1 MSQERRNNV
10 LKAIVE
16 IFIKTANPVGSS
28 VLKEQAQFDVSPA
41 TLRNEMAKLEK
52 EGFLEQSHTSGGRIP
67 TSSGYRFFVEDL
79 NIQEEFKESI
89 HTEFVTEAQKYFSE
103 KTADEKVYDMLSI
116 LTKMTPNIVFATV
129 PSSEKT
135 FFLGISQT
143 LMLPEFSGSSEQT
156 SGIFRVLEEDFYKLL
171 HTIDIGEE
179 VEMFIGKE
187 NIFPEMESC
196 SLMVSGLGDD
206 IKNLKTKQFFGILGP
221 MRMNYARNVSAIQEA
236 KKLYSS
242 L

>member
-1 MSQERRNNV
+1 MSQERRNKV

-28 VLKEQAQFDVSPA
+28 VLKEEAHFEVSPA
-41 TLRNEMAKLEK
+41 TLRNEMAQLEK
-52 EGFLEQSHTSGGRIP
+52 DGFLEQSHTSGGRIP

-79 NIQEEFKESI
+79 CIEKDFKEAVHAEFIQE
-89 HTEFVTEAQKYFSE
+89 TQKYFSE

-143 LMLPEFSGSSEQT
+143 LMLPEFSGSPEHT
-156 SGIFRVLEEDFYKLL
+156 SGIFRVLEEDFYDLL
-171 HTIDIGEE
+171 HQLKIGDD

-196 SLMVSGLGDD
+196 SLLVSRFKSLEE
-206 IKNLKTKQFFGILGP
+206 NQFFGILGP
-221 MRMNYARNVSAIQEA
+221 MRMNYAKNVVAIQEA
-236 KKLYSS
+236 QKLYSS

>member
-1 MSQERRNNV
+1 MSQERRNKV

-28 VLKEQAQFDVSPA
+28 VLKEEAQFDVSPA
-41 TLRNEMAKLEK
+41 TLRNEMAQLEK
-52 EGFLEQSHTSGGRIP
+52 DGFLEQSHTSGGRIP

-79 NIQEEFKESI
+79 TIQKDFKEEV
-89 HTEFVTEAQKYFSE
+89 HAEFIEETQKYFSE

-143 LMLPEFSGSSEQT
+143 LMLPEFSGSPEQT
-156 SGIFRVLEEDFYKLL
+156 SGIFRVLEEDFYTLL
-171 HTIDIGEE
+171 HQLKIGDD

-196 SLMVSGLGDD
+196 SLLVSRFKSLEE
-206 IKNLKTKQFFGILGP
+206 NQFFGILGP
-221 MRMNYARNVSAIQEA
+221 MRMNYAKNVIAIQEA
-236 KKLYSS
+236 QKLYSS

>member
-1 MSQERRNNV
+1 MSQERRNKV

-28 VLKEQAQFDVSPA
+28 VLKEEAQFEVSPA
-41 TLRNEMAKLEK
+41 TLRNEMAQLEK
-52 EGFLEQSHTSGGRIP
+52 DGFLEQSHTSGGRIP

-79 NIQEEFKESI
+79 CIQKDFKEEV
-89 HTEFVTEAQKYFSE
+89 HAEFIEETQKYFSE

-143 LMLPEFSGSSEQT
+143 LMLPEFSGSPEQT
-156 SGIFRVLEEDFYKLL
+156 SGIFRVLEEDFYDLL
-171 HTIDIGEE
+171 HQLKIGDD

-196 SLMVSGLGDD
+196 SLLVSRFKSLEE
-206 IKNLKTKQFFGILGP
+206 NQFFGILGP
-221 MRMNYARNVSAIQEA
+221 MRMNYAKNVLAIQEA
-236 KKLYSS
+236 QKLYSS